1 MKYLITAAIVLAISM
16 PASAQAPGL
25 YAGAHNGIDGANI
38 RRISDPQNHV
48 VCYLATSAGQVAG
61 LTQGP
66 FPAISCVRLP

>member
-25 YAGAHNGIDGANI
+25 YAEAHSRVDGADI

-48 VCYLATSAGQVAG
+48 VCYLATGVG
-61 LTQGP
+61 LVDGVTQGP